1 MESVR
6 WLTMME
12 FSLRLIR
19 KKLDSFVLADMV
31 RCEQGPPTRTILA
44 EILFLVRVVLPVARN
59 SATGRSDCGNHSG
72 GVSLSHRTR
81 PAATSWR
88 LKPHILKN
96 ASFASVICPP
106 R

>member
-44 EILFLVRVVLPVARN
+44 EILFLVR
-59 SATGRSDCGNHSG
+59 G
-72 GVSLSHRTR
+72 SL
-81 PAATSWR
+81 AG
-88 LKPHILKN
+88 
-96 ASFASVICPP
+96 C
-106 R
+106 